1 MRFISPFLSLV
12 LIPLVAVLPVSAQ
25 FPAPV
30 QDLRLKVVEN
40 DSVQAPIGS
49 KSAKG
54 LMLQVTDESGHGVP
68 DVAVALR
75 LPDNGPTGSFSDGTH
90 AAVVYTDQTGCAH
103 VAGIQ
108 WGNTP
113 GVVALR
119 ITAAKGAAHAGILV
133 EQTLTA
139 TAAAKPISISPPAI
153 AVPAAVASTLPAPP
167 SAPAAP
173 SSRSALPAQPGV
185 IAART
190 PSPAAA
196 APSATPAVSVANGS
210 PEYHSHGGKAKWFI
224 IAAIAIGAGAGI
236 AMAAGK
242 SKSSSSSSSSTG
254 VSIGSPSISIGHP

>member
-40 DSVQAPIGS
+40 DSVQAIGS

-54 LMLQVTDESGHGVP
+54 LILQVTDESGHGVP

-90 AAVVYTDQTGCAH
+90 SAVVYTDQTGCAH

-153 AVPAAVASTLPAPP
+153 AVPAAKAVSTSVAST
-167 SAPAAP
+167 
-173 SSRSALPAQPGV
+173 LPAQPGV

-196 APSATPAVSVANGS
+196 AHSETPAVSVTNGS
-210 PEYHSHGGKAKWFI
+210 PEYHSHSGKTKWFI

-254 VSIGSPSISIGHP
+254 LSIGSPSISIGHP